1 MDTFLSKDRFS
12 KSAPWIGLFL
22 KIDFFEMDILD
33 RSFSTDRLFEIGPLD
48 RSFSKDRFSKSAPWI
63 GLFPQIGF
71 FEIGPLD
78 RSFSKERTFFKIGTF
93 LCDGPIGMVRY
104 VSEVCQVM

>member
-1 MDTFLSKDRFS
+1 MDWSLFKDRLFEIDILDRSFSTDRLFEIGPLDTFLSKDRFS

-22 KIDFFEMDILD
+22 KIDFFEMDIL
-33 RSFSTDRLFEIGPLD
+33 
-48 RSFSKDRFSKSAPWI
+48 
-63 GLFPQIGF
+63 
-71 FEIGPLD
+71 
-78 RSFSKERTFFKIGTF
+78 

>member
-1 MDTFLSKDRFS
+1 MKQTL
-12 KSAPWIGLFL
+12 WTGLFL
-22 KIDFFEMDILD
+22 RDG
-33 RSFSTDRLFEIGPLD
+33 LFEIGPLD
-48 RSFSKDRFSKSAPWI
+48 RFLSKDRFSKSAPWI

-71 FEIGPLD
+71 LKSALWIGLFLRNGLFE
-78 RSFSKERTFFKIGTF
+78 IGTF

>member
-1 MDTFLSKDRFS
+1 MGFLKSAPGLFEIGTMDRFSRNGFFEIGPLDTFLSKDRFS

-22 KIDFFEMDILD
+22 KIDFFEMDIL
-33 RSFSTDRLFEIGPLD
+33 
-48 RSFSKDRFSKSAPWI
+48 
-63 GLFPQIGF
+63 
-71 FEIGPLD
+71 
-78 RSFSKERTFFKIGTF
+78 